1 MTKPFRMPGSV
12 TFTADLSAPGSFI
25 DREWFDRL
33 AARVPR
39 CACGKP
45 ATHELTDTV
54 EGEAEPRSRE
64 PMCEDCA
71 AWIIDGAPVR
81 GNA

>member
-1 MTKPFRMPGSV
+1 MTKPFRM
-12 TFTADLSAPGSFI
+12 
-25 DREWFDRL
+25 
-33 AARVPR
+33 
-39 CACGKP
+39 P